1 VAPYNTGIW
10 RSAANIVIVVILV
23 LAISELMLRVPAMMG
38 QDLAAPEIDLTR
50 RHILA
55 LGDSLTN
62 PHGVPEEETYTAHL
76 QRLLDET
83 TPDTFRMVN
92 LGVVGVSSSYVANR
106 LPDNLARYRP
116 DFAIVWAGLNIR
128 PDLIE
133 NHETRNFWSTA
144 RSIAA
149 SSEIVRFIQVWRQN
163 REMEMRDGE
172 PSKWPDLI
180 FPQSTNV
187 HLDRKNESQQDFLQT
202 LSEEQMREMI
212 EWDYR
217 RIVETTRSFGT
228 KVIFVTYPVNLGP
241 AARANAVMREVAL
254 ELNVPLI
261 SSGTAAKRVPEKERV
276 WLWASHPT
284 GPIYREIAVDIAKM
298 IQPQLET
305 ETSDASPQSDPAN
318 LPPKSR

>member
-1 VAPYNTGIW
+1 MAPYNTGIW
-10 RSAANIVIVVILV
+10 RSAANIVVAVILV
-23 LAISELMLRVPAMMG
+23 LAISELMLRVPAIMG

-83 TPDTFRMVN
+83 TPETFRMVN
-92 LGVVGVSSSYVANR
+92 LGVVGVSSNFVANR
-106 LPDNLARYRP
+106 LPDNLARYQP
-116 DFAIVWAGLNIR
+116 DLVIVWAGLNIR

-133 NHETRNFWSTA
+133 DHETPSFHFATQILRH
-144 RSIAA
+144 
-149 SSEIVRFIQVWRQN
+149 SEIIRFIQVWRQD
-163 REMEMRDGE
+163 RKMEMRDE
-172 PSKWPDLI
+172 KQTDQDIDS
-180 FPQSTNV
+180 PQSAV
-187 HLDRKNESQQDFLQT
+187 FEFGKKNELQQKFLQT
-202 LSEEQMREMI
+202 LSEQQMREML
-212 EWDYR
+212 ERDYR
-217 RIVETTRSFGT
+217 IIVETARSFGA
-228 KVIFVTYPVNLGP
+228 KVIFVTYPVDLGP

-305 ETSDASPQSDPAN
+305 ETPDASPQSDSAN
-318 LPPKSR
+318 LPPKRR

>member
-1 VAPYNTGIW
+1 MAPYNTGTW
-10 RSAANIVIVVILV
+10 RFAASIVVAVILV

-83 TPDTFRMVN
+83 TPETFRMVN
-92 LGVVGVSSSYVANR
+92 LGVVGVSSSFVA
-106 LPDNLARYRP
+106 RP
-116 DFAIVWAGLNIR
+116 IAGQPRPVSADFAIVWAGLNIR

-133 NHETRNFWSTA
+133 NHETKSFWSIPP
-144 RSIAA
+144 RIAA

-163 REMEMRDGE
+163 REMEMRDDELASRETG
-172 PSKWPDLI
+172 P
-180 FPQSTNV
+180 PQSTSV
-187 HLDRKNESQQDFLQT
+187 HLDWKKESQPDFLQT
-202 LSEEQMREMI
+202 LSEEQMRGMLER
-212 EWDYR
+212 DYR
-217 RIVETTRSFGT
+217 RIVETTRSFGA
-228 KVIFVTYPVNLGP
+228 KVIFVTYPVDLGP

-261 SSGTAAKRVPEKERV
+261 SAGTAAKRVPEKKRV

-298 IQPQLET
+298 IQLQLET
-305 ETSDASPQSDPAN
+305 EIPDASPQSDSAN
-318 LPPKSR
+318 LPPKRR